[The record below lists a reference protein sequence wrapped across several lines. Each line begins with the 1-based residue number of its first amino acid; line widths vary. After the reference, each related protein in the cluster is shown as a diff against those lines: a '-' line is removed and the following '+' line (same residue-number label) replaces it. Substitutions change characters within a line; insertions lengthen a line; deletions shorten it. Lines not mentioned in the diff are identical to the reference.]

1 MRKTDRYCSAI
12 AVLGLL
18 GASFAYSASTPGA
31 GATQPQATGGDLYFD
46 SAGVKIHYI
55 DTGPRDG
62 EPIVLVHGFTRSIEN
77 TWGETGIIDELDDE
91 YRVIAID
98 CRGHGKSDKPHDPE
112 KYGAEMAADVIRLLD
127 HLHIE
132 RAHLVGY
139 SLGAGITFKLLADH
153 PDRLLSAMPCGGSL
167 RPPPA
172 EEQEQAETMA
182 RALEQAGRSGSA
194 RDQSD
199 AEEPLNEDLR
209 RAVEFMSQGNDTA
222 ALGAV
227 LRSIYEIP
235 PDVSELEHNSVP
247 SLSIF
252 GEHDQVD
259 GITWTAER
267 MPNLDVEII
276 EGANHFTVLGHPDV
290 VAAIKS
296 FVARHPSSPPKP

>member
-1 MRKTDRYCSAI
+1 MTNPRYLNPVALVSL
-12 AVLGLL
+12 VLAGVL
-18 GASFAYSASTPGA
+18 AATA
-31 GATQPQATGGDLYFD
+31 GATQPQAAGGDLYFD

-55 DTGPRDG
+55 DAGPRDG
-62 EPIVLVHGFTRSIEN
+62 EPIVLVHGFSRSIEN
-77 TWGETGIIDELDDE
+77 TWGETGIIDALDDE

-153 PDRLLSAMPCGGSL
+153 PDRLLSAMPCGIGL
-167 RPPPA
+167 QPPTA
-172 EEQEQAETMA
+172 EEKALYEARA
-182 RALEQAGRSGSA
+182 RALEQAGRTGSA

-199 AEEPLNEDLR
+199 AEAPLNEGLR
-209 RAVEFMSQGNDTA
+209 RFVEFVSQGNDAA
-222 ALGAV
+222 ALAAV
-227 LRSIYEIP
+227 LRTIDEVM

-252 GEHDQVD
+252 GEHDEVA
-259 GITWTAER
+259 GIAWTAER
-267 MPNLDVEII
+267 MANLDVEII
-276 EGANHFTVLGHPDV
+276 EGANHFTAVGHPDFV
-290 VAAIKS
+290 PAIKS
-296 FVARHPSSPPKP
+296 FVAQHASSPPNP